1 MPRPMRPAPRQ
12 AMAGRD
18 CGHRPKP
25 SRNSVCSS
33 SRSRSPSP
41 RLASV
46 RPCLHEI
53 LAADRA
59 ADREKGLCQRRRDA
73 GEFRDRD
80 QQRQAEPQILAHVAV
95 LGQHD
100 PLAPVAGIGQA
111 IVRAAA
117 IHPDLAFAGV
127 MMRQRK
133 MRRAIAEAFA
143 HRDALGIERVGDP
156 ADRGLR
162 AFLVNVPALEMLDR
176 AGIHHDQRR
185 MDDRPGIHQRARQR
199 IAAGFDRAGKGA
211 ADHVERVIGRCQAE
225 TRRPAA
231 AWRGW

>member
-1 MPRPMRPAPRQ
+1 MAARLRHRQ
-12 AMAGRD
+12 N
-18 CGHRPKP
+18 P
-25 SRNSVCSS
+25 SRSSVCNPA
-33 SRSRSPSP
+33 RSRPPSP
-41 RLASV
+41 RLCQRAAAL
-46 RPCLHEI
+46 REI

-59 ADREKGLCQRRRDA
+59 ADRQKRLRQRRRDA
-73 GEFRDRD
+73 GQFGDRD
-80 QQRQAEPQILAHVAV
+80 QERQPKPQILAHVAM

-100 PLAPVAGIGQA
+100 PLAPVAGIGQPV
-111 IVRAAA
+111 VRAAA
-117 IHPDLAFAGV
+117 IHPDLAFLGV

-133 MRRAIAEAFA
+133 MRRAIAERLA
-143 HRDALGIERVGDP
+143 HRDALGVERIGDA

-162 AFLVNVPALEMLDR
+162 AFLVDVPALEMLDR

-199 IAAGFDRAGKGA
+199 VAAGLDHAGKRA
-211 ADHVERVIGRCQAE
+211 SDHLERVLGACRAE